1 MSVKNKGRVDC
12 GLHAVHEPSEQRR
25 LAGSRLAG
33 NDDKALAGLDTIT
46 QGGKSFPIVRINI
59 RKSRIGIDAKG
70 QLCKSKMFTVHTW
83 RETYRVN
90 SRVART
96 ICPVVARWFS
106 SLRRHRLWA
115 REKAVDCLENL
126 CQTVGKTFRARE
138 RSAVG
143 TVKFFIAIVCH
154 LRRVLRC
161 KQHDFEV
168 GHLADALRKLGDR
181 LQRLEGFGGQFRG
194 ERAAFSIL
202 NEIGQPYP
210 IIGSLNL
217 KIIRDENRFSG

>member
-1 MSVKNKGRVDC
+1 MSVKNKGRVDR

-33 NDDKALAGLDTIT
+33 
-46 QGGKSFPIVRINI
+46 S
-59 RKSRIGIDAKG
+59 DAKG

-83 RETYRVN
+83 AETYRVN

-126 CQTVGKTFRARE
+126 CQTVGKTLP
-138 RSAVG
+138 RSMN
-143 TVKFFIAIVCH
+143 
-154 LRRVLRC
+154 
-161 KQHDFEV
+161 D
-168 GHLADALRKLGDR
+168 
-181 LQRLEGFGGQFRG
+181 
-194 ERAAFSIL
+194 
-202 NEIGQPYP
+202 QP
-210 IIGSLNL
+210 
-217 KIIRDENRFSG
+217 